1 MSDTTQAIPDK
12 VIAHPGQAVE
22 LLCTVTSSENQSVS
36 WLINDMGPY
45 EVTALLNGTL
55 TRYSSNGNNL
65 IVQNVTMN
73 DVRNGS
79 NYSGVIN
86 ITIAILRQ
94 SYPTTLYVAGE
105 CHDIHTYICAIYVYI
120 YYMYNTPYKL

>member
-1 MSDTTQAIPDK
+1 MI
-12 VIAHPGQAVE
+12 
-22 LLCTVTSSENQSVS
+22 QSVS

-55 TRYSSNGNNL
+55 TGYSSNDNNL

-79 NYSGVIN
+79 NYNCVIN
-86 ITIAILRQ
+86 ITTAILLQ

-105 CHDIHTYICAIYVYI
+105 YVTHSYITIGRVGYLHY
-120 YYMYNTPYKL
+120 

>member
-1 MSDTTQAIPDK
+1 
-12 VIAHPGQAVE
+12 
-22 LLCTVTSSENQSVS
+22 
-36 WLINDMGPY
+36 MGPY

-55 TRYSSNGNNL
+55 TGYSSNGNNL

-73 DVRNGS
+73 DVRNES
-79 NYSGVIN
+79 NYSCVIN

-105 CHDIHTYICAIYVYI
+105 YHIVRIYLLTYVRTYVCMYVYTYIAAVFLH
-120 YYMYNTPYKL
+120 M

>member
-1 MSDTTQAIPDK
+1 MSDTIQAIPS
-12 VIAHPGQAVE
+12 IIITHPDQNVE
-22 LLCTVTSSENQSVS
+22 LMCTVTSSNIQSVS

-55 TRYSSNGNNL
+55 TGYSSNGNNL
-65 IVQNVTMN
+65 IVQNVIMN
-73 DVRNGS
+73 DARNGS
-79 NYSGVIN
+79 NYGCVIN

-105 CHDIHTYICAIYVYI
+105 YHDNYVTRFAKTDRI
-120 YYMYNTPYKL
+120 VTTAEIQFNV

>member
-1 MSDTTQAIPDK
+1 MSGTSQAIPGK
-12 VIAHPGQAVE
+12 VIAHPGQNVE
-22 LLCTVTSSENQSVS
+22 LVCTVTSSENQSVS

-55 TRYSSNGNNL
+55 TGYSSNGTNL

-79 NYSGVIN
+79 NYSCVIN
-86 ITIAILRQ
+86 MTTVMQTI
-94 SYPTTLYVAGE
+94 LYIAGE
-105 CHDIHTYICAIYVYI
+105 WQYNNIIVCNAHVHM
-120 YYMYNTPYKL
+120 YM

>member
-1 MSDTTQAIPDK
+1 MSDTTQAIADK
-12 VIAHPGQAVE
+12 VIAHPGQDVE
-22 LLCTVTSSENQSVS
+22 LLCAVTSSENQSVS

-45 EVTALLNGTL
+45 EVTTLLNGIL
-55 TRYSSNGNNL
+55 TGYSSNGNNL
-65 IVQNVTMN
+65 IVQNVIMN

-79 NYSGVIN
+79 NYSCVIN

-105 CHDIHTYICAIYVYI
+105 YHDIHTVHM
-120 YYMYNTPYKL
+120 YMHN

>member
-1 MSDTTQAIPDK
+1 MSDTTQAIPGK
-12 VIAHPGQAVE
+12 VIAHPGQDVE
-22 LLCTVTSSENQSVS
+22 LLCTVFTTSSEVQSVS

-55 TRYSSNGNNL
+55 TGYSSNGNNL
-65 IVQNVTMN
+65 IVQNIIMN

-79 NYSGVIN
+79 NYSCVIN
-86 ITIAILRQ
+86 ITTVILRQ

-105 CHDIHTYICAIYVYI
+105 CQCRLT
-120 YYMYNTPYKL
+120 

>member
-1 MSDTTQAIPDK
+1 MAYNSSGTAQGSPGT
-12 VIAHPGQAVE
+12 VITHPGQDVE
-22 LLCTVTSSENQSVS
+22 LLCALTSSENQSVS

-55 TRYSSNGNNL
+55 TGYSSNGNNL

-79 NYSGVIN
+79 NYSCVIN
-86 ITIAILRQ
+86 TTTAILQQ

-105 CHDIHTYICAIYVYI
+105 YHDIIRIRT
-120 YYMYNTPYKL
+120 

>member
-1 MSDTTQAIPDK
+1 MSDTTQAIPSII
-12 VIAHPGQAVE
+12 IAHPDQNVE
-22 LLCTVTSSENQSVS
+22 LMCTVTSSNIQSVS

-55 TRYSSNGNNL
+55 TGYSSNGNNL
-65 IVQNVTMN
+65 IVQNVIMN

-79 NYSGVIN
+79 NYSYVIN
-86 ITIAILRQ
+86 ITIALLRR

-105 CHDIHTYICAIYVYI
+105 FHDIYAIRMYIQYVHMYI
-120 YYMYNTPYKL
+120 HNL

>member
-1 MSDTTQAIPDK
+1 MI
-12 VIAHPGQAVE
+12 
-22 LLCTVTSSENQSVS
+22 QSVS

-45 EVTALLNGTL
+45 EVTVLLNGTL
-55 TRYSSNGNNL
+55 TGYSSNGNNL

-79 NYSGVIN
+79 NYSCVIN

-94 SYPTTLYVAGE
+94 SYPTTLYIAGE
-105 CHDIHTYICAIYVYI
+105 YHDIHTYVCAVYVYI
-120 YYMYNTPYKL
+120 HTDYGQCHTSTKIFHRKIEVNL